1 MINNKDIKHDSIFP
15 MTIKIEEKIS
25 EKIYFLSF
33 PKAIKE
39 KLLKLEEASNIKFN
53 RMFHYL
59 PTNSLKRMFVTHL
72 KGVTDMRN
80 LSNNTDDRKWLI
92 GFEKIDTQRVVKILK
107 VWIEAFYIDETEL
120 DKSRKNS
127 DNVKTLAWQI
137 IEGISA
143 KDFETDNICED
154 IVLFEDGKSIDSTG
168 YSILPLKIVNS
179 LVGKE
184 IEFLG
189 KNVELLYSSNNEVVT
204 NPITYKDKKN
214 VDYYSYVMN
223 FSVQTLPPYNEVY
236 LNINFSIR
244 RWISRNEFH
253 NIFFLE
259 DAKSTYV
266 KVSEHKLQ
274 RIDAKYSN
282 ISKKVTW
289 KNADSKCF
297 NACYSGDKLPE
308 FEEVITYPE
317 KYITGN
323 IKDIYM
329 PFEYGIKDIK
339 GIKITHNAG
348 SGMPFKDY
356 KALFEVLKK
365 QLSFLTKKN
374 KVEATKIIGSNN
386 PTAFFDDYFLLK
398 DKENFLNALKGALCN
413 EKLSIEIWYNDGQED
428 VRDALIKKLE
438 NHLDETNVN
447 ISCFKLGNLSDKL
460 TLDDEKIKVNLK
472 GFEIRVSEIEEK
484 LKCANGPNL
493 CFVVLDNEEEFVNS
507 KNKPDAKLDPKKA
520 IRVGF
525 ARMGRLTQFITPK
538 GYRSTEE
545 KNNKEINSYN
555 KRLQEYQEGKRD
567 KKPRAVGRN
576 YYVNTNIQHA
586 ILDGYRQL
594 GLLCNVSKNKVLNNK
609 KVTGV
614 HICNYKNTIYGTYIQ
629 PFPIM
634 ITCDFKNNYV
644 SAYCDFVDNVDI
656 PYWKLI
662 LGLSRE
668 LSKAP
673 VRNSKSVKSS
683 TSVLT
688 RRISRIVKEEENNII
703 ILVADGTNRKL
714 IKGIANSEIAKVFDS
729 EKRRVNE
736 LYINDDNDGKIKLN
750 DASNLAIIRL
760 RVNGEVP
767 DYYPTDSEKNTN
779 NYKNMSGIFE
789 FNGVYYSLDSRT
801 GGEKDTLDG
810 DHSKTENDQRY
821 SHRNIV
827 ELFPLFIAEGSY
839 EKTVENLKAVH
850 DLRNASLQYSSEK
863 TILPLPLH
871 LAKKVEEYII

>member
-1 MINNKDIKHDSIFP
+1 MIDNEDIKQDSIFP

-25 EKIYFLSF
+25 EKVYYLSF
-33 PKAIKE
+33 PKTIKE
-39 KLLKLEEASNIKFN
+39 KLLKLEEDSNIKFN
-53 RMFHYL
+53 RLFHYL
-59 PTNSLKRMFVTHL
+59 PTNSLKRMFVSHL
-72 KGVTDMRN
+72 KGVTDMKN

-92 GFEKIDTQRVVKILK
+92 GFEKIDTPRVTKILK

-127 DNVKTLAWQI
+127 DSVKALARQI
-137 IEGISA
+137 IEEISVH
-143 KDFETDNICED
+143 DFETDNICED
-154 IVLFEDGKSIDSTG
+154 IVLFENGKSIDSTG

-204 NPITYKDKKN
+204 NPIAYKDKKN

-244 RWISRNEFH
+244 RWISRNESH
-253 NIFFLE
+253 KVPFFE
-259 DAKSTYV
+259 DAKATYI

-274 RIDAKYSN
+274 RIDVKYSN

-289 KNADSKCF
+289 KNVDSKCF
-297 NACYSGDKLPE
+297 NACYSGDKLPQ

-329 PFEYGIKDIK
+329 PFEYGINHIE
-339 GIKITHNAG
+339 HNTEA
-348 SGMPFKDY
+348 GMPFKDY
-356 KALFEVLKK
+356 KTLFEVLKK
-365 QLSFLTKKN
+365 HLTFLTEKN
-374 KVEATKIIGSNN
+374 AAEAVKVIGSNK
-386 PTAFFDDYFLLK
+386 PTDFFDDDFLLK
-398 DKENFLNALKGALCN
+398 DRNNFSKALKGALCN
-413 EKLSIEIWYNDGQED
+413 ENLSIEIWYNDGQED
-428 VRDALIKKLE
+428 VRNALIKKLE
-438 NHLDETNVN
+438 NHLEKMNVN

-460 TLDDEKIKVNLK
+460 TLDDEKIKINLK

-484 LKCANGPNL
+484 LKCTKGPNL

-538 GYRSTEE
+538 GYRYTEE
-545 KNNKEINSYN
+545 KNKKEINSYN
-555 KRLQEYQEGKRD
+555 KRLQEYEEGKRD
-567 KKPRAVGRN
+567 KKPRTLGKN

-594 GLLCNVSKNKVLNNK
+594 GLLCDVLKNKALSNK

-614 HICNYKNTIYGTYIQ
+614 HICNYKNTIYGTSIQ
-629 PFPIM
+629 PFPI
-634 ITCDFKNNYV
+634 IVTCDFENNYV
-644 SAYCDFVDNVDI
+644 SAYCDFVHNVDI

-662 LGLSRE
+662 LGLSKE

-673 VRNSKSVKSS
+673 VGNSKSIKPSA
-683 TSVLT
+683 SVLT
-688 RRISRIVKEEENNII
+688 RRISRIVNNEGNNII
-703 ILVADGTNRKL
+703 IFVADGISRKL
-714 IKGIANSEIAKVFDS
+714 IKGIANSEIEKAFDS
-729 EKRRVNE
+729 EKKQVKE
-736 LYINDDNDGKIKLN
+736 LYINDDNDGKVKLN
-750 DASNLAIIRL
+750 ATDNLAIIRL

-767 DYYPTDSEKNTN
+767 DYYPAFSEINTS
-779 NYKNMSGIFE
+779 NYKNESGIFE
-789 FNGVYYSLDSRT
+789 YNGVFYSLDSRT

-810 DHSKTENDQRY
+810 DHTKTQNDQRY
-821 SHRNIV
+821 SHRNII
-827 ELFPLFIAEGSY
+827 ELFPLFIAEGNH

-850 DLRNASLQYSSEK
+850 DLRNASIQYSSEK

-871 LAKKVEEYII
+871 LAKKIEEYII